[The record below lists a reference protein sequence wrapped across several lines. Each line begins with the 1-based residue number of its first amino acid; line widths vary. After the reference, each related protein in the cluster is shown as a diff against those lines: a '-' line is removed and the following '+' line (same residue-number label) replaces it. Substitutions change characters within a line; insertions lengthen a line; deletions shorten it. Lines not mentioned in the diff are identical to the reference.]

1 MNKAVMSENL
11 RQELALEIEA
21 VFEVVEYPGENP
33 KNIGNWWEIGRFLGK
48 KSNEIALEDINT
60 NWGLHHFT
68 GKGFIYYLPVFLR
81 AILLY
86 PEEVDGLARE
96 AVIKVLAPDD
106 SVRWSTKNVLFTT
119 ELSANQITCIRKF
132 LEMVEEIYPIWI
144 KEWDFREILQR
155 ALNYW
160 KSLDQS

>member
-1 MNKAVMSENL
+1 MSENL
-11 RQELALEIEA
+11 RYELISEIENA
-21 VFEVVEYPGENP
+21 FSTVIYPGDDP
-33 KNIGNWWEIGRFLGK
+33 KNVGNYWEIGGFLGK
-48 KSNEIALEDINT
+48 KSNEITLEVING

-68 GKGFIYYLPVFLR
+68 DKGLIYYLPVFLR
-81 AILLY
+81 TILLY
-86 PEEVDGLARE
+86 PEQVDGLARE
-96 AVIKVLAPDD
+96 AVLKVLAPDH
-106 SVRWSTKNVLFTT
+106 SVRWVTRNVLFTT
-119 ELSANQITCIRKF
+119 ELSASQITCIRKF